1 MNNPWKCHQNENRT
15 WEEYP
20 PTLFMRPVMRHGGM
34 PSEDAIVAGTK
45 CTGEHMLIYGHII
58 WKESLFNC
66 YDRILNLSLQI
77 HFPWNFPAPTNLT
90 FPAYCTPMYQVLS
103 LLLWTCSKITTG
115 LISKADQSRCSNS
128 VLGQTW
134 HTDVFSRPQD
144 AASWGSSGSW
154 KADLLPSFVHYWQY
168 SGGCLVTNVVPQV
181 NRKSH
186 GYLVGSPWQWRKQ
199 KFCFVV
205 KYLLSEMR
213 CLPGWSQSGLV
224 LIPSAQE
231 QGFQALGWLGQGAL
245 VGTFLCSGED
255 EWKFKYVSLPT
266 WEFTQ
271 GDTKFGFFSSKGC
284 KSLHQ
289 ECPLDP
295 RFLWMAW
302 LAHPPWNRKKAPPN
316 QYNQT
321 QYASAMLFI
330 KQKQNPPK
338 LKVQ

>member
-1 MNNPWKCHQNENRT
+1 
-15 WEEYP
+15 
-20 PTLFMRPVMRHGGM
+20 
-34 PSEDAIVAGTK
+34 
-45 CTGEHMLIYGHII
+45 ML
-58 WKESLFNC
+58 S
-66 YDRILNLSLQI
+66 
-77 HFPWNFPAPTNLT
+77 
-90 FPAYCTPMYQVLS
+90 
-103 LLLWTCSKITTG
+103 
-115 LISKADQSRCSNS
+115 
-128 VLGQTW
+128 
-134 HTDVFSRPQD
+134 
-144 AASWGSSGSW
+144 
-154 KADLLPSFVHYWQY
+154 
-168 SGGCLVTNVVPQV
+168 PQV

-231 QGFQALGWLGQGAL
+231 LGFQALGWLGQGAL

-266 WEFTQ
+266 WEFSQ
-271 GDTKFGFFSSKGC
+271 GDTEFGFFSSKGC
-284 KSLHQ
+284 KSLF
-289 ECPLDP
+289 PSRMSSGPTFSLNG
-295 RFLWMAW
+295 
-302 LAHPPWNRKKAPPN
+302 LAGPSPWNRKKHPPN

-330 KQKQNPPK
+330 KQKQTQK